1 MMSAS
6 VFSSF
11 DDSVH
16 ELQLVSWV
24 AVWELCV
31 ANALCGKHKFHSL
44 GIHSLSSKHCPA
56 WDQLAEEITCLVK
69 KNGREVSV
77 LEVFHCFGR
86 DTLYKFDCRVLPG
99 EHIKAFIQDTALH
112 NAKIRWLDSCD
123 SYSLTVLGR
132 DGLLLLPL

>member
-1 MMSAS
+1 MMPAS

-31 ANALCGKHKFHSL
+31 ANALSSKHKFYSL
-44 GIHSLSSKHCPA
+44 GIHSLSSKHCSA

-77 LEVFHCFGR
+77 LEVFHRFGR
-86 DTLYKFDCRVLPG
+86 DTLYEFDCRVLPG
-99 EHIKAFIQDTALH
+99 ELIKTFIQDTAFDH
-112 NAKIRWLDSCD
+112 AKIKWLDS
-123 SYSLTVLGR
+123 
-132 DGLLLLPL
+132 